1 MSAPGHPHP
10 APRGP
15 GLVTARY
22 RPHVAAR
29 PSWRCRVCGARWPC
43 SAARLAL
50 LGEYRENRTGLLVYL
65 GSMMYDAADDLA
77 GTCPPETLA
86 ARFLTWARPR

>member
-1 MSAPGHPHP
+1 MP
-10 APRGP
+10 
-15 GLVTARY
+15 RY

-29 PSWRCRVCGARWPC
+29 PSWRCRVCGIAWPC

-65 GSMMYDAADDLA
+65 AALREEADADL
-77 GTCPPETLA
+77 GRQVTPDRLTD
-86 ARFLTWARPR
+86 RFFTWARARAR